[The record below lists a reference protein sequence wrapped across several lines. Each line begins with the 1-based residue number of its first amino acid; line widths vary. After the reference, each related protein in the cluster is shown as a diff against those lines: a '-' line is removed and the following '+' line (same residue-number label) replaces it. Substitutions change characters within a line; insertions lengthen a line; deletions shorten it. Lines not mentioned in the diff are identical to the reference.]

1 MAINEKNIILKGK
14 SSEEKLKVL
23 EQLGDL
29 IEEKYNWIN
38 PEKEF
43 TYKVITTIVDAIIV
57 ENSTDIQY
65 EMFQTLYNWSWFPC
79 SDEPYDKLLSYID
92 DITDPSSFILLL
104 RILIASGNLKYLDI
118 LKKYEKNKNIE
129 VAKVAK
135 EGIETLLNR

>member
-38 PEKEF
+38 PEKEL
-43 TYKVITTIVDAIIV
+43 TYKVITAIVDAITV

-65 EMFQTLYNWSWFPC
+65 EMFQTLYSWSWFPC
-79 SDEPYDKLLSYID
+79 SDEPYDKLLSHID
-92 DITDPSSFILLL
+92 EITDLSSSILLL

-129 VAKVAK
+129 IAKVAK